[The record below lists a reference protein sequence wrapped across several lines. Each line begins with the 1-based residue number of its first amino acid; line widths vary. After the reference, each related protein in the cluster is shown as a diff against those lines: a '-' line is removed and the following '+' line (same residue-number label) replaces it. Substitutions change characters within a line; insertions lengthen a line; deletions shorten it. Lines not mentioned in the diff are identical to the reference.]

1 MANVDTW
8 WRDIRVMRG
17 NQAEKTE
24 AIGKLQVEV
33 DQNLKIINKLKDE
46 RFELEKEIQQLI
58 GKIEVT
64 DSEFKF
70 TIQL

>member
-1 MANVDTW
+1 MA
-8 WRDIRVMRG
+8 DIEKLWENIRILRG
-17 NQAEKTE
+17 DQAEKTQ

-46 RFELEKEIQQLI
+46 RFELEKEIQQLVGMI
-58 GKIEVT
+58 KAT
-64 DSEFKF
+64 NPDFKF

>member
-1 MANVDTW
+1 MENVDTW
-8 WRDIRVMRG
+8 WRDIRTLRG

-24 AIGKLQVEV
+24 VIGKLQVEV